1 MIAKEFNNAIFREI
15 ILLAALF
22 DIMNSPKKER
32 DQYHSALILRDEA
45 EINHNL
51 VNSKDEEEPSVF

>member
-1 MIAKEFNNAIFREI
+1 M
-15 ILLAALF
+15 AALF

-51 VNSKDEEEPSVF
+51 VNSKDEEEPGVF